1 MGVYD
6 AIAHFNDGA
15 IASSDILKDMNMEP
29 DDHMMKGLQIQNES
43 RKVHLAYRMSEPQ
56 LNPILVGGGKNYPT
70 PPPQEKNVKN
80 GKNRQA
86 VGLPGLFT
94 EQNLVFDV
102 S

>member
-56 LNPILVGGGKNYPT
+56 LNPILVGGVKITPP

-80 GKNRQA
+80 VKNRQA
-86 VGLPGLFT
+86 VGLPELFT